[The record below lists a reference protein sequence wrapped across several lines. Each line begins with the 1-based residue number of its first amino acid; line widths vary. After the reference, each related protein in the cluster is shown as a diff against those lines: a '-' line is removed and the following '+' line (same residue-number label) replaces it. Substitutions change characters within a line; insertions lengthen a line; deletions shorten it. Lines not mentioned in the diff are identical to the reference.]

1 MQGETMDSSINDE
14 EFLSVINEMF
24 SENIP
29 FNKVLGI
36 KVESISYERVKVLFK
51 MRDELMGHYSRRMLH
66 GGVISSVLD
75 VTGGLAA
82 FMGIQ
87 EKMAGETI
95 EARIKRFGRVSTID
109 IRVDFLRPGIGKWF
123 VATAYT
129 LRTGNKVAVTRIELN
144 NDQNEIIAVG
154 TGSYTVS

>member
-1 MQGETMDSSINDE
+1 MHISINDK
-14 EFLSVINEMF
+14 EFLSAINEMF
-24 SENIP
+24 SEKIP

-36 KVESISYERVKVLFK
+36 KVELISYERVKVLIQ

-66 GGVISSVLD
+66 GGVISSVID
-75 VTGGLAA
+75 VTGGLSA

-87 EKMAGETI
+87 EKMMDETL
-95 EARIKRFGRVSTID
+95 EARLKRFGRVSTID
-109 IRVDFLRPGIGKWF
+109 LRVDFLRPGVGRWF

-144 NDQNEIIAVG
+144 NDQNDIIAVG
-154 TGSYTVS
+154 TGSYTVA